1 MMPLTDEERILLKT
15 IARQAIEKA
24 LLGTPERNVK
34 VTGRLTEKGGAFV
47 TLKKHGELRGC
58 IGYTRA
64 AMPLHETVKAVAVDA
79 AFGDPRFPN
88 LQRAEWKDV
97 DLEISVLTPM
107 LRIAGVEEIRVGEHG
122 LFIEQGHHSGLL
134 LPQVAT
140 EYGWDRT
147 TFLEY
152 TCMKAGLPKNAWKS
166 PETAIYVF
174 SAEVF

>member
-1 MMPLTDEERILLKT
+1 MSLTKEERELLKV
-15 IARQAIEKA
+15 IAREAIEKA
-24 LLGTPERNVK
+24 LLGKPEPQREISAALK
-34 VTGRLTEKGGAFV
+34 EKGGAFV
-47 TLKKHGELRGC
+47 TLKKRGELRGC

-64 AMPLHETVKAVAVDA
+64 VMPLYETVRTVAVDA
-79 AFGDPRFPN
+79 AFCDPRFPC
-88 LQRAEWKDV
+88 LQKEEWGDI

-107 LRIAGVEEIRVGEHG
+107 KRIKSVDEIRVGEHG
-122 LFIEQGHHSGLL
+122 LFIEHGSHSGLL

-152 TCMKAGLPKNAWKS
+152 TCTKAGLPRDSWKS
-166 PETAIYVF
+166 KETAIYVF